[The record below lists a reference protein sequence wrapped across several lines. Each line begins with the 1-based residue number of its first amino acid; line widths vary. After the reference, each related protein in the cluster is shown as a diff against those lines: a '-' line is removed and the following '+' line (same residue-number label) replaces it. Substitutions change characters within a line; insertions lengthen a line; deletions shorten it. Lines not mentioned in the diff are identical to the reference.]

1 MIIIHLSEQLAHQSI
16 FIIFLVIPN
25 HANLVVA
32 ECTFDRDSC
41 SWRNTSTGDFEWR
54 MATLNR
60 RPSNLPDKTF
70 GAPVGYAYFDI
81 FNSGSR
87 LDIHQFIYFQI
98 IFLMQNLII
107 VYYHTI
113 SIKLQAKSSKDD
125 QSYNTWRRF

>member
-1 MIIIHLSEQLAHQSI
+1 MISLQEICTLKKLVYQ
-16 FIIFLVIPN
+16 FIIKFFYFNVSLVIPN

-87 LDIHQFIYFQI
+87 YEEID
-98 IFLMQNLII
+98 
-107 VYYHTI
+107 
-113 SIKLQAKSSKDD
+113 
-125 QSYNTWRRF
+125 

>member
-1 MIIIHLSEQLAHQSI
+1 MLHFNYLIYNLFPVLPS
-16 FIIFLVIPN
+16 
-25 HANLVVA
+25 HANLVRA

-41 SWRNTSTGDFEWR
+41 SWKNTSTGDFEWR

-87 LDIHQFIYFQI
+87 
-98 IFLMQNLII
+98 
-107 VYYHTI
+107 
-113 SIKLQAKSSKDD
+113 
-125 QSYNTWRRF
+125 

>member
-1 MIIIHLSEQLAHQSI
+1 MSEQLANQI
-16 FIIFLVIPN
+16 FFKTFSVIPN

-87 LDIHQFIYFQI
+87 LDIHQF
-98 IFLMQNLII
+98 
-107 VYYHTI
+107 VYI
-113 SIKLQAKSSKDD
+113 
-125 QSYNTWRRF
+125 

>member
-87 LDIHQFIYFQI
+87 LDIHQFIHFHFFTTKTDSEFDYRLLSYYLNQI
-98 IFLMQNLII
+98 LGKIE
-107 VYYHTI
+107 
-113 SIKLQAKSSKDD
+113 
-125 QSYNTWRRF
+125 

>member
-1 MIIIHLSEQLAHQSI
+1 M
-16 FIIFLVIPN
+16 
-25 HANLVVA
+25 VA

-87 LDIHQFIYFQI
+87 LDIINLCIFKIFILFNKTDVEFHCRLLSYYLNQI
-98 IFLMQNLII
+98 LRQNRVKMISP
-107 VYYHTI
+107 TI
-113 SIKLQAKSSKDD
+113 PGGDSDSMCFSF
-125 QSYNTWRRF
+125 W

>member
-1 MIIIHLSEQLAHQSI
+1 MINYNMKLYQVSGTVLFTSD
-16 FIIFLVIPN
+16 FGFLVIPS
-25 HANLVVA
+25 HASLVRA

-54 MATLNR
+54 LATLNR

-87 LDIHQFIYFQI
+87 YIQI
-98 IFLMQNLII
+98 L
-107 VYYHTI
+107 
-113 SIKLQAKSSKDD
+113 A
-125 QSYNTWRRF
+125 

>member
-1 MIIIHLSEQLAHQSI
+1 MIIHVSEQLAHQ
-16 FIIFLVIPN
+16 IIFKTFSVIPN

-87 LDIHQFIYFQI
+87 
-98 IFLMQNLII
+98 
-107 VYYHTI
+107 
-113 SIKLQAKSSKDD
+113 
-125 QSYNTWRRF
+125 